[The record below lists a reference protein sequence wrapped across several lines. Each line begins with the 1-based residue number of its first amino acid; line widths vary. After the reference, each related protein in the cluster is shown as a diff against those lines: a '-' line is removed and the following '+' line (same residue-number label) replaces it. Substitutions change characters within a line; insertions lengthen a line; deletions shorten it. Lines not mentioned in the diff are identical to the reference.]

1 VLTGDDVGFGIEV
14 EVTAANAGGTGTADS
29 SPVGPVVLPA
39 PPAVITAPSVSGDV
53 TVGSTLT
60 ADSGTWTDPAAT
72 LSYAWLRCH
81 RRGHCSRIDGADG
94 STYLL
99 TGHDVRRRIEVEVTA
114 ANAGGTGTADST
126 RVGPVVLPAPPAVIT
141 APSVSGDVTVG
152 STLSADPGTW
162 SDPAATLGYAWLRCD
177 GSGTCTAIDGADGS
191 TYVLTGDDSGVSIEV
206 EVTATNAGGTATA
219 DSTPTEPVGQ
229 APPGNP
235 PEPLAGDPS
244 IAAESRSTRR

>member
-1 VLTGDDVGFGIEV
+1 
-14 EVTAANAGGTGTADS
+14 
-29 SPVGPVVLPA
+29 
-39 PPAVITAPSVSGDV
+39 VSGDV

-60 ADSGTWTDPAAT
+60 
-72 LSYAWLRCH
+72 
-81 RRGHCSRIDGADG
+81 
-94 STYLL
+94 
-99 TGHDVRRRIEVEVTA
+99 
-114 ANAGGTGTADST
+114 
-126 RVGPVVLPAPPAVIT
+126 
-141 APSVSGDVTVG
+141 
-152 STLSADPGTW
+152 ADPGTW